1 MINYDLDKIKAV
13 IFDVDGVLS
22 RQTITLASSGEPLR
36 TVNIKD
42 GYAIQLAQKMGLRI
56 AILTGGTTEAIRKRY
71 EGLGVEDIFMGC
83 AVKIHTYDEFLA
95 KYQLSDEEII
105 YVGDDIPD
113 YEVMRRCGCPC
124 CPADACSDIKSISR
138 YISSANGGEGVGRDI
153 VEQVLRAKGH
163 WLSSAKAFDGNHK
176 VPSSKF
182 KVPSKMNY
190 KIILASNSP
199 RRRELLAGLD
209 IPFEVKV
216 IKGID
221 ESYPESLDAYEVAEY
236 ISCKKAE
243 AYRGLLDE
251 EASEEQGE
259 DAAQTLILT
268 ADTVVI
274 APTADEQND
283 QEGKGVIL
291 GKPKDEE
298 DAVRMLRMLS
308 GKTHHVVTGV
318 CLTTRSQQRHFSVTT
333 EVTFK
338 QLSDAEIRYYI
349 SHYKPFDKA
358 GAYGIQEWI
367 GYIGCTGLKG
377 SYFNVMGLP
386 VQRIYEEIA
395 RM

>member
-1 MINYDLDKIKAV
+1 MKKQ
-13 IFDVDGVLS
+13 
-22 RQTITLASSGEPLR
+22 R
-36 TVNIKD
+36 
-42 GYAIQLAQKMGLRI
+42 
-56 AILTGGTTEAIRKRY
+56 
-71 EGLGVEDIFMGC
+71 
-83 AVKIHTYDEFLA
+83 
-95 KYQLSDEEII
+95 
-105 YVGDDIPD
+105 
-113 YEVMRRCGCPC
+113 
-124 CPADACSDIKSISR
+124 
-138 YISSANGGEGVGRDI
+138 SAAERESQFN
-153 VEQVLRAKGH
+153 
-163 WLSSAKAFDGNHK
+163 SFTNHK
-176 VPSSKF
+176 VQSSKF
-182 KVPSKMNY
+182 QVQSKMNY

-236 ISCKKAE
+236 ISSKKAE
-243 AYRGLLDE
+243 AYRSLLDE
-251 EASEEQGE
+251 EPSGKASEEQGE

-268 ADTVVI
+268 SDTVVI

>member
-1 MINYDLDKIKAV
+1 
-13 IFDVDGVLS
+13 
-22 RQTITLASSGEPLR
+22 
-36 TVNIKD
+36 
-42 GYAIQLAQKMGLRI
+42 
-56 AILTGGTTEAIRKRY
+56 
-71 EGLGVEDIFMGC
+71 
-83 AVKIHTYDEFLA
+83 
-95 KYQLSDEEII
+95 
-105 YVGDDIPD
+105 
-113 YEVMRRCGCPC
+113 
-124 CPADACSDIKSISR
+124 
-138 YISSANGGEGVGRDI
+138 
-153 VEQVLRAKGH
+153 
-163 WLSSAKAFDGNHK
+163 
-176 VPSSKF
+176 
-182 KVPSKMNY
+182 MNY

-199 RRRELLAGLD
+199 RRKELLAGLD

-221 ESYPESLDAYEVAEY
+221 ENYPETLDAYEVAEY

-243 AYRGLLDE
+243 AYRGLLDGK
-251 EASEEQGE
+251 ASEEQGE
-259 DAAQTLILT
+259 EAVQTLILT

-318 CLTTRSQQRHFSVTT
+318 CLTTRSQQRHFSVIT

-395 RM
+395 SM

>member
-1 MINYDLDKIKAV
+1 MPWARSFCPFRACGAYLRN
-13 IFDVDGVLS
+13 LS
-22 RQTITLASSGEPLR
+22 NFT
-36 TVNIKD
+36 
-42 GYAIQLAQKMGLRI
+42 
-56 AILTGGTTEAIRKRY
+56 
-71 EGLGVEDIFMGC
+71 
-83 AVKIHTYDEFLA
+83 
-95 KYQLSDEEII
+95 
-105 YVGDDIPD
+105 
-113 YEVMRRCGCPC
+113 
-124 CPADACSDIKSISR
+124 
-138 YISSANGGEGVGRDI
+138 
-153 VEQVLRAKGH
+153 
-163 WLSSAKAFDGNHK
+163 NHK

-182 KVPSKMNY
+182 QVQSSKFKVPSSKFQVQSFKFKVPSSKFQVQSKMNY

-236 ISCKKAE
+236 ISSKKAE

-251 EASEEQGE
+251 DLSGKASEEQAGKPSE
-259 DAAQTLILT
+259 KASEKQGKEAVQTLILT

-274 APTADEQND
+274 APAADEQND

-318 CLTTRSQQRHFSVTT
+318 CLTTRSQQRHFSVIT

-338 QLSDAEIRYYI
+338 HLSDAEISYYI

-367 GYIGCTGLKG
+367 GYVGCTGLKG

-395 RM
+395 SM

>member
-1 MINYDLDKIKAV
+1 MPWARSFCPFRACGAYLRN
-13 IFDVDGVLS
+13 LS
-22 RQTITLASSGEPLR
+22 NFT
-36 TVNIKD
+36 
-42 GYAIQLAQKMGLRI
+42 
-56 AILTGGTTEAIRKRY
+56 
-71 EGLGVEDIFMGC
+71 
-83 AVKIHTYDEFLA
+83 
-95 KYQLSDEEII
+95 
-105 YVGDDIPD
+105 
-113 YEVMRRCGCPC
+113 
-124 CPADACSDIKSISR
+124 
-138 YISSANGGEGVGRDI
+138 
-153 VEQVLRAKGH
+153 
-163 WLSSAKAFDGNHK
+163 NHK

-182 KVPSKMNY
+182 KVQSSKFKVQSTKFKVSSSKFQVQSKMNY

-236 ISCKKAE
+236 ISSKKAE

-251 EASEEQGE
+251 DLSGKASEEQAGKPSE
-259 DAAQTLILT
+259 KASEKQGKEAVQTLILT

-274 APTADEQND
+274 APAADEQND

-318 CLTTRSQQRHFSVTT
+318 CLTTRSQQRHFSVIT

-338 QLSDAEIRYYI
+338 HLSDAEISYYI

-367 GYIGCTGLKG
+367 GYVGCTGLKG

-395 RM
+395 SM